1 MLRDPI
7 VYPEPHVF
15 RPERF
20 LESEKGPAVQ
30 RDPAKIAFG
39 FGRRYSSQFP
49 LGLVLT
55 KLRLFLIDSARADIS
70 LKTP

>member
-1 MLRDPI
+1 MLGACKPMVRRTNIYLCSLALTCCGDLVTRCMLRDPV

-20 LESEKGPAVQ
+20 LESDKGPATQ

-39 FGRRYSSQFP
+39 FGRR
-49 LGLVLT
+49 
-55 KLRLFLIDSARADIS
+55 
-70 LKTP
+70 